1 MSQWDKLLKKILTM
15 DNNLRFRE
23 LQKILESY
31 GYTLSSPRSGS
42 SHCTFRKTGREP
54 ITIPKNEPIKLIY
67 VKMVREVIEKENKDE
82 ES

>member
-31 GYTLSSPRSGS
+31 GCTLSSPRSGS

-54 ITIPKNEPIKLIY
+54 ITIPRGHRKGE
-67 VKMVREVIEKENKDE
+67 
-82 ES
+82 

>member
-1 MSQWDKLLKKILTM
+1 M

>member
-1 MSQWDKLLKKILTM
+1 MFQWDKLLKKILTM

-54 ITIPKNEPIKLIY
+54 ITIPKNEPINLIY